1 MFCIYFGKD
10 DDLKDRKRKST
21 TKVKYFI
28 YPSFRTD
35 NYRSHLKLH
44 KYKWEEYWKCSF
56 EEKKLFFNF
65 KEESIINRL
74 ESHFESNKNYKSYVI
89 DSDVLDNIV
98 SYLMFEE
105 NDFESKMDYM
115 SLFNIIYEEGIQY
128 KVTIWNFKQFTLC
141 VKYISWSCTL
151 RQVVNIFNHTKYV
164 CNIYIK

>member
-1 MFCIYFGKD
+1 MFGLKVSSKDPQTNEVTSVKCMFCIYFGKD
-10 DDLKDRKRKST
+10 YDLKDRKRKST
-21 TKVKYFI
+21 TKVKYFV

-44 KYKWEEYWKCSF
+44 KYKWEEYFKCSF

-89 DSDVLDNIV
+89 YSDVLDNIV

-105 NDFESKMDYM
+105 NDFE
-115 SLFNIIYEEGIQY
+115 
-128 KVTIWNFKQFTLC
+128 
-141 VKYISWSCTL
+141 
-151 RQVVNIFNHTKYV
+151 
-164 CNIYIK
+164 